1 MMADAVIFLAVV
13 LFAVAPFAHSLL
25 KGSLLLLP
33 GLNGFLRI
41 VIFAARALTD
51 TRLAG
56 ISSPS
61 TDAVEL
67 SALATLA
74 VTVQLGGRVSGVL
87 WRGGGSAHRMRADP
101 LDDFHLGGGRRRV
114 R

>member
-1 MMADAVIFLAVV
+1 MTDAVILLAVV
-13 LFAVAPFAHSLL
+13 LLAIAPFAHSLL
-25 KGSLLLLP
+25 KGSFLLLP

-51 TRLAG
+51 TGLAG

-67 SALATLA
+67 SALAAFA
-74 VTVQLGGRVSGVL
+74 VTVQLGGRVSGIL
-87 WRGGGSAHRMRADP
+87 R
-101 LDDFHLGGGRRRV
+101 
-114 R
+114 

>member
-1 MMADAVIFLAVV
+1 MTDAVILLAVV
-13 LFAVAPFAHSLL
+13 FLAIAPFAHSLL

-67 SALATLA
+67 STLAAFA
-74 VTVQLGGRVSGVL
+74 VTVQLGGRVSGIL
-87 WRGGGSAHRMRADP
+87 R
-101 LDDFHLGGGRRRV
+101 
-114 R
+114 